1 MKQLFTLKIL
11 PKSKENM
18 SFCSVYGPVNSWRF
32 GRSLGVDVIGAI
44 STCSFDCVYCQ
55 LGEIEQ
61 LKIDRQVFIS
71 TAQIL
76 QDLQSF
82 APWDIDVITLSGSG
96 EPTLALNLGEILTKV
111 KELTA
116 KPLVVLTN
124 GTLLKDPD
132 VRAALALTDR
142 VAVKLDAVSSE
153 QLRRVNRPVSEVNFS
168 DIWQGIQLFRADY
181 PGKLAVQT
189 MILSA
194 WNSETQSD
202 YINRIQLL
210 LPDEIQLNTPSRPK
224 PLTHQL
230 DARGNNEIAD
240 CVYPAN
246 TLKCV
251 DSEYLKTFADRIQ
264 QQTGIS
270 VRWKISD

>member
-1 MKQLFTLKIL
+1 MLKNL
-11 PKSKENM
+11 PKNQENM

-32 GRSLGVDVIGAI
+32 GRSLGIDPIGAI

-55 LGEIEQ
+55 LGEIER

-82 APWDIDVITLSGSG
+82 APWDVDVITLSGSG
-96 EPTLALNLGEILTKV
+96 EPTLALNLGEILAKV
-111 KELTA
+111 KQLTA

-142 VAVKLDAVSSE
+142 VAVKLDAVSAE
-153 QLRRVNRPVSEVNFS
+153 QLRRVNRPVAEVNFS

-181 PGKLAVQT
+181 PGKLAIQT

-194 WNSETQSD
+194 WNSEIQSD
-202 YINRIQLL
+202 YINRIKLL
-210 LPDEIQLNTPSRPK
+210 IPDEIQLNTPSRPK

-230 DARGNNEIAD
+230 DARGNNQITD
-240 CVYPAN
+240 CVYPTN

-251 DSEYLKTFADRIQ
+251 DAEYLKTFADRIQ

-270 VRWKISD
+270 VRWKISE